1 MEYTWETIK
10 VLIIIQ
16 KLRQQLHQVTEGN
29 LMANDFF
36 KVLQFKENKKR
47 KKKKLRMYKG
57 RKGREGEGMGF
68 LCQILSFKNQSESE
82 SSQGQQ
88 SLSSTHHFCFN
99 LNFNSMRRKKPKLNT
114 HTQFYKSQ
122 SAGSTS
128 KPPDD

>member
-1 MEYTWETIK
+1 
-10 VLIIIQ
+10 
-16 KLRQQLHQVTEGN
+16 
-29 LMANDFF
+29 MANDFF

-88 SLSSTHHFCFN
+88 SLSSTTIFV
-99 LNFNSMRRKKPKLNT
+99 LI
-114 HTQFYKSQ
+114 
-122 SAGSTS
+122 
-128 KPPDD
+128 